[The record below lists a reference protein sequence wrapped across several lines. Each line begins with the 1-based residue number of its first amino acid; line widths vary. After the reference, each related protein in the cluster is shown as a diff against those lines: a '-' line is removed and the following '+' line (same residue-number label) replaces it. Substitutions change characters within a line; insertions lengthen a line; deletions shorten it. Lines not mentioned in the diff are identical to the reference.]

1 MMSYIM
7 MLCVICTSRTSKIP
21 PPETP
26 HSHTPYIY
34 LTCKV
39 ALFVFGLQ
47 IFFPGLLTIGVGV
60 GPLIFSLFFAPPK
73 NTPPTPP
80 RGGCKFAHFVHTRT
94 PPRGGGQK

>member
-1 MMSYIM
+1 MMSYFMI
-7 MLCVICTSRTSKIP
+7 SRDVAHVAHVKIP
-21 PPETP
+21 PPATP
-26 HSHTPYIY
+26 HSPHPYIY

-94 PPRGGGQK
+94 PPAGGGQK